1 MRRLN
6 TTLEDGVVLAEEGV
20 LSLVT
25 LNSTSGASG
34 ASGAGSTGGSTGS
47 GIVEGAVDLATKVT
61 STSGLAS
68 GTHRT
73 LASSVVR

>member
-1 MRRLN
+1 VRRLN

-25 LNSTSGASG
+25 LDSTSGASG
-34 ASGAGSTGGSTGS
+34 AGSAGGSTGS